1 MQRVKPW
8 TTLAYLSP
16 MIIGVSLISLFPIL
30 YNLFISITNQNL
42 YHFRHYHVIGLGNYQ
57 KLLGTL
63 DADFFIVLARTF
75 LFVAICIPLFLAVGM
90 LTALAVN
97 HPAVRF
103 KALWRVLLIVPWAV
117 PSYITALVWKF
128 FFNGE
133 FGTFNQLYR
142 LVAGPQAGLPWLT
155 DPNWAFGSIVFC
167 NLWMSYPF
175 FMVVI
180 LGALQSIP
188 SELYDAAAVDGA
200 GGWNKFWRITL
211 PLLRP
216 AILPATVLSAIL
228 TFNTLNTAYLITLG
242 GPFISAAK
250 PGATEFVMVYA
261 FREAFQLFNFG
272 YIASFAVVIFAMLFA
287 VTLGSLRFSGLVQEE
302 VR

>member
-1 MQRVKPW
+1 MYRVRAAP
-8 TTLAYLSP
+8 TLLSLSP
-16 MIIGVSLISLFPIL
+16 MIMGVGLTTFYPIL
-30 YNLFISITNQNL
+30 YNVFISATNQTL
-42 YHFRHYHVIGLGNYQ
+42 SGFWRYAFIGLTNYQ
-57 KLLGTL
+57 SLLKTF
-63 DADFFIVLARTF
+63 DADFFIILGKTF
-75 LFVAICIPLFLAVGM
+75 LFVAICIPLFLGVGM
-90 LTALAVN
+90 LAALALN

-103 KALWRVLLIVPWAV
+103 KAFWRVALIVPWAV

-133 FGTFNQLYR
+133 FGTLNQLYR
-142 LVAGPQAGLPWLT
+142 VVAGPQAGLPWLT
-155 DPNWAFGSIVFC
+155 DPNWAFASIVLA

-188 SELYDAAAVDGA
+188 SELYEAAAGDGA
-200 GGWNKFWRITL
+200 SPWRKCWRITL

-228 TFNTLNTAYLITLG
+228 TFNTLNTAFLITAG
-242 GPFISAAK
+242 GPFTSAAK

-272 YIASFAVVIFAMLFA
+272 YIAAFAVVIFAMLFG
-287 VTLGSLRFSGLVQEE
+287 VTLGSLRFSGLVREE
-302 VR
+302 AR

>member
-1 MQRVKPW
+1 MYRVRPIA
-8 TTLAYLSP
+8 TLAYLTP
-16 MIIGVSLISLFPIL
+16 MIFGVGLISLYPIL
-30 YNLFISITNQNL
+30 YNIYISVTNQNL
-42 YHFRHYHVIGLGNYQ
+42 YHFKHYSFIGLTNYQ
-57 KLLGTL
+57 NLLKTL

-75 LFVAICIPLFLAVGM
+75 LFVAICIPLFLGLGM
-90 LTALAVN
+90 LAALALN
-97 HPAVRF
+97 HPSIRF

-142 LVAGPQAGLPWLT
+142 LVAGPHAGLPWLT
-155 DPNWAFGSIVFC
+155 DPNWAFASIVLC

-188 SELYDAAAVDGA
+188 GELYDAAAVDGA
-200 GGWNKFWRITL
+200 STWSQFWRITL

-242 GPFISAAK
+242 GPFVSAAK

-272 YIASFAVVIFAMLFA
+272 YIAAFAVVIFSMLFA
-287 VTLGSLRFSGLVQEE
+287 ITLGSLRFSGLVREE

>member
-1 MQRVKPW
+1 MNRVSHW
-8 TTLAYLSP
+8 LTVAYLSP
-16 MIIGVSLISLFPIL
+16 IIVGVGLISLFPIL
-30 YNLFISITNQNL
+30 YNLYISLTNQNL
-42 YHFRHYHVIGLGNYQ
+42 YHFRHFSFVGLANYTNLV
-57 KLLGTL
+57 KSL
-63 DADFFIVLARTF
+63 DADFFTVLGKTF
-75 LFVAICIPLFLAVGM
+75 LFVAVCIPLFLLLGM

-97 HPAVRF
+97 HSSIRF
-103 KALWRVLLIVPWAV
+103 KAFWRLALIVPWAV

-133 FGTFNQLYR
+133 FGTLNQVYR
-142 LVAGPQAGLPWLT
+142 VFASPHAGLPWLT
-155 DPNWAFGSIVFC
+155 DPNWAFGSLVLA
-167 NLWMSYPF
+167 NVWMSYPF

-188 SELYDAAAVDGA
+188 TELYEAAAVDGA
-200 GGWNKFWRITL
+200 SVWRQFWRITL

-216 AILPATVLSAIL
+216 AILPAVVLSAVL
-228 TFNTLNTAYLITLG
+228 TFNTLNTAYLITEG
-242 GPFISAAK
+242 GPFASAAK

-272 YIASFAVVIFAMLFA
+272 YVAAFAVVVFLILFGT
-287 VTLGSLRFSGLVQEE
+287 TLGSLRYSRLVQEE

>member
-1 MQRVKPW
+1 MYRVRAG
-8 TTLAYLSP
+8 TTLAYLTP
-16 MIIGVSLISLFPIL
+16 MIVGVGLISFYPIL
-30 YNLFISITNQNL
+30 YNIFISGTNQNL
-42 YHFRHYHVIGLGNYQ
+42 YHFRHYTFIGLTNYQ
-57 KLLGTL
+57 NLLKTF
-63 DADFFIVLARTF
+63 DADFFIVLGRTF

-90 LTALAVN
+90 LTALALN

-103 KALWRVLLIVPWAV
+103 KAFWRVALIVPWAV

-133 FGTFNQLYR
+133 FGTLNQLYR
-142 LVAGPQAGLPWLT
+142 LVAGPQASLPWLT
-155 DPNWAFGSIVFC
+155 DPNWAFGSIVLA

-188 SELYDAAAVDGA
+188 SELYEAAAVDGA
-200 GGWNKFWRITL
+200 GAWRKFWRITL

-228 TFNTLNTAYLITLG
+228 TFNTLNTAYLITTG
-242 GPFISAAK
+242 GPFVSAAK

-272 YIASFAVVIFAMLFA
+272 YIAAFAVVIFAMLFG
-287 VTLGSLRFSGLVQEE
+287 VTLGSLRFSGLVREE
-302 VR
+302 AR

>member
-1 MQRVKPW
+1 MYRVRAG

-16 MIIGVSLISLFPIL
+16 MIIGVGLISLYPIL
-30 YNLFISITNQNL
+30 YNVFISVTNQNL
-42 YHFRHYHVIGLGNYQ
+42 YHFKHYSFIGLTNYHN
-57 KLLGTL
+57 LLKTV

-75 LFVAICIPLFLAVGM
+75 LFVAICIPLFLGLGM
-90 LTALAVN
+90 LTALALN
-97 HPAVRF
+97 HPAVKF
-103 KALWRVLLIVPWAV
+103 KAFWRVALIVPWAV

-155 DPNWAFGSIVFC
+155 DPNWAFASIVLC

-188 SELYDAAAVDGA
+188 GELYDAAAVDGA
-200 GGWNKFWRITL
+200 GALSKFSRITL

-228 TFNTLNTAYLITLG
+228 TFNTLNTAYLLTQG
-242 GPFISAAK
+242 GPFVSAAK
-250 PGATEFVMVYA
+250 PGATELVMVYA

-272 YIASFAVVIFAMLFA
+272 YIAAFAVVIFAMLFA
-287 VTLGSLRFSGLVQEE
+287 ITLGSLRFSGLVREE
-302 VR
+302 AR

>member
-1 MQRVKPW
+1 MHRVRA
-8 TTLAYLSP
+8 TTTIVYLLP
-16 MIIGVSLISLFPIL
+16 MVVGVGLISLYPIL
-30 YNLFISITNQNL
+30 YNIYISLTNQNL
-42 YHFRHYHVIGLGNYQ
+42 YHFHHYRLVGLTNYQ
-57 KLLGTL
+57 TLLQNL

-75 LFVAICIPLFLAVGM
+75 LFVAICIPLFLLVGM
-90 LTALAVN
+90 LAALALN

-103 KALWRVLLIVPWAV
+103 KAFWRVALIVPWAV
-117 PSYITALVWKF
+117 PSYITAFVWKF

-133 FGTFNQLYR
+133 FGTLNQLYR
-142 LVAGPQAGLPWLT
+142 LFAGPNAGLPWLT
-155 DPNWAFGSIVFC
+155 DPNWAFGSIVLC
-167 NLWMSYPF
+167 NVWMSYPF

-200 GGWNKFWRITL
+200 NAWRQFWRITL

-242 GPFISAAK
+242 GPFTSAAK

-272 YIASFAVVIFAMLFA
+272 YIAAFAVVIFGLLFA
-287 VTLGSLRFSGLVQEE
+287 VTLGSLRFSGLVREE

>member
-30 YNLFISITNQNL
+30 YELYISATNQNL
-42 YHFRHYHVIGLGNYQ
+42 YHFRHYHFIGLDNYQ

-155 DPNWAFGSIVFC
+155 DPNWAFASIVLC

-200 GGWNKFWRITL
+200 SGWYKFWRITL

-287 VTLGSLRFSGLVQEE
+287 VTLGSLRFSGLVREE

>member
-1 MQRVKPW
+1 MQRVRPW
-8 TTLAYLSP
+8 TTLTYLSP
-16 MIIGVSLISLFPIL
+16 MIIGVSLISLYPIL
-30 YNLFISITNQNL
+30 YSVYISVTNQNL
-42 YHFRHYHVIGLGNYQ
+42 YHFKHYHFVGLANYQ

-63 DADFFIVLARTF
+63 NGDFFIVLGRTF

-90 LTALAVN
+90 LTAMAVN
-97 HPAVRF
+97 HPAIRF

-142 LVAGPQAGLPWLT
+142 LVAGPHASLPWLT
-155 DPNWAFGSIVFC
+155 DPNWAFASIVLC

-200 GGWNKFWRITL
+200 GGWNKFLRITL

-228 TFNTLNTAYLITLG
+228 TFNTLNTAYLLTLG
-242 GPFISAAK
+242 GPFTSAAK

-261 FREAFQLFNFG
+261 FREAFQLFNFS
-272 YIASFAVVIFAMLFA
+272 YIASFAVVIFALLFA
-287 VTLGSLRFSGLVQEE
+287 VTLASLRFSGLVREE

>member
-1 MQRVKPW
+1 VYRVRAL
-8 TTLAYLSP
+8 TTVTYLLP
-16 MIIGVSLISLFPIL
+16 MIVGVGLISLYPIL
-30 YNLFISITNQNL
+30 YNVYISLTNQNL
-42 YHFRHYHVIGLGNYQ
+42 YHFKHFTFVGVSNYQ
-57 KLLGTL
+57 SLLKTL
-63 DADFFIVLARTF
+63 DADFFVVLARTF
-75 LFVAICIPLFLAVGM
+75 LFVAICIPLFLALGM
-90 LTALAVN
+90 LTALALN

-103 KALWRVLLIVPWAV
+103 KAFWRVALIVPWAV

-133 FGTFNQLYR
+133 FGTLNQLYR
-142 LVAGPQAGLPWLT
+142 LIAGPNAGLPWLS
-155 DPNWAFGSIVFC
+155 DPNWAFGSIVLA

-188 SELYDAAAVDGA
+188 TELYEAAAVDGA
-200 GGWNKFWRITL
+200 SAWQRFWAITI

-228 TFNTLNTAYLITLG
+228 TFNTLNTAYLITAG
-242 GPFISAAK
+242 GPFVSAAK

-272 YIASFAVVIFAMLFA
+272 YIAAFAVVIFIMLFG
-287 VTLGSLRFSGLVQEE
+287 VTLGSLRFSGLVREE
-302 VR
+302 AR

>member
-1 MQRVKPW
+1 MYRVRAL
-8 TTLAYLSP
+8 TTIAYLSP
-16 MIIGVSLISLFPIL
+16 MIVGVGLISLYPIA
-30 YNLFISITNQNL
+30 YNVFISVTNQNL
-42 YHFRHYHVIGLGNYQ
+42 FHFRRYSFVGLTNYQ
-57 KLLGTL
+57 SLLKTL

-75 LFVAICIPLFLAVGM
+75 LFVAICIPLFLGLGLLA
-90 LTALAVN
+90 ALALN
-97 HPAVRF
+97 HPAIRF
-103 KALWRVLLIVPWAV
+103 KAFWRVALIVPWAV

-142 LVAGPQAGLPWLT
+142 LIAGPQAGLPWLT
-155 DPNWAFGSIVFC
+155 DPNWAFGSIVLA

-188 SELYDAAAVDGA
+188 SELYEAAAIDGA
-200 GGWNKFWRITL
+200 AAWSKFRRITV

-228 TFNTLNTAYLITLG
+228 TFNTLNTAYLITAG
-242 GPFISAAK
+242 GPFTSAAK
-250 PGATEFVMVYA
+250 PGATELVMVYA

-272 YIASFAVVIFAMLFA
+272 YIAAFAVVIFAMLFA
-287 VTLGSLRFSGLVQEE
+287 VTLGSLRFTGLVREE

>member
-1 MQRVKPW
+1 M
-8 TTLAYLSP
+8 LA
-16 MIIGVSLISLFPIL
+16 
-30 YNLFISITNQNL
+30 
-42 YHFRHYHVIGLGNYQ
+42 
-57 KLLGTL
+57 
-63 DADFFIVLARTF
+63 
-75 LFVAICIPLFLAVGM
+75 
-90 LTALAVN
+90 ALALN

-103 KALWRVLLIVPWAV
+103 KAFWRVALIVPWAV

-133 FGTFNQLYR
+133 FGTLNQLYR
-142 LVAGPQAGLPWLT
+142 VVAGPHAGLPWLS
-155 DPNWAFGSIVFC
+155 DPNWAFGSIVLA

-188 SELYDAAAVDGA
+188 SELYEAAAVDGA
-200 GGWNKFWRITL
+200 NAWRKFWAITL

-216 AILPATVLSAIL
+216 AILPATVLSAIV
-228 TFNTLNTAYLITLG
+228 TFNTLNTAFLITQG
-242 GPFISAAK
+242 GPFVSAAK

-272 YIASFAVVIFAMLFA
+272 YIAAFAVVIFVMLFG
-287 VTLGSLRFSGLVQEE
+287 VTLGSLRFSGLVSEE
-302 VR
+302 GR

>member
-1 MQRVKPW
+1 MYRVRAL
-8 TTLAYLSP
+8 TTIAYLSP
-16 MIIGVSLISLFPIL
+16 MIVGVGLISLYPIA
-30 YNLFISITNQNL
+30 YNVFISVTNQNL
-42 YHFRHYHVIGLGNYQ
+42 FHFRRYSFVGLANYQ
-57 KLLGTL
+57 SLLKTL

-75 LFVAICIPLFLAVGM
+75 LFVAICIPLFLVLGLLA
-90 LTALAVN
+90 ALALN
-97 HPAVRF
+97 HPAIRF
-103 KALWRVLLIVPWAV
+103 KAFWRVALIVPWAV

-155 DPNWAFGSIVFC
+155 DPNWAFGSIVLA

-188 SELYDAAAVDGA
+188 SELYEAAAIDGA
-200 GGWNKFWRITL
+200 AAWSKFWRITV

-228 TFNTLNTAYLITLG
+228 TFNTLNTAYLITAG
-242 GPFISAAK
+242 GPFTSAAK
-250 PGATEFVMVYA
+250 PGATELVMVYA

-272 YIASFAVVIFAMLFA
+272 YIAAFAVVIFAMLFA
-287 VTLGSLRFSGLVQEE
+287 VTLGSLRFTGLVREE
-302 VR
+302 AR

>member
-1 MQRVKPW
+1 MQR
-8 TTLAYLSP
+8 TGARLTLTYLSP
-16 MIIGVSLISLFPIL
+16 MIVGVGLISLFPIL
-30 YNLFISITNQNL
+30 YNVYISLTNQNL
-42 YHFRHYHVIGLGNYQ
+42 YHFRHYSLVGLTNYS
-57 KLLGTL
+57 KLFNTF
-63 DADFFIVLARTF
+63 DADFFVVLGRTF
-75 LFVAICIPLFLAVGM
+75 LFVAVCIPLFLAFGM

-97 HPAVRF
+97 HPAVRWKPF
-103 KALWRVLLIVPWAV
+103 WRVALIVPWAV
-117 PSYITALVWKF
+117 PTYITALVWKF

-133 FGTFNQLYR
+133 FGTLNQIYR
-142 LVAGPQAGLPWLT
+142 LFAGPHATLPWLT
-155 DPNWAFGSIVFC
+155 DPNWAFGSIVLA

-188 SELYDAAAVDGA
+188 IELYDAASVDGA
-200 GGWNKFWRITL
+200 TAWQRFWRITV

-228 TFNTLNTAYLITLG
+228 TFNTLNTAYLITTG
-242 GPFISAAK
+242 GPFVSAAK

-272 YIASFAVVIFAMLFA
+272 YIAAFAVVIFMMLFG
-287 VTLGSLRFSGLVQEE
+287 VTLGSLRFSGLVREE
-302 VR
+302 AR